1 VRKLSNNGIDFIKQF
16 AEKIPVLALR
26 TDLSFELAK
35 RIIDTIRNFSTGKN
49 ITLIEQQYALI
60 LSIYMLLTLYSQEGE
75 SKHEVKH

>member
-1 VRKLSNNGIDFIKQF
+1 MSDAGVDFIKQF

-35 RIIDTIRNFSTGKN
+35 RIVDTIKNFSAGKN

-60 LSIYMLLTLYSQEGE
+60 LSIYMLLTLYQTEGE
-75 SKHEVKH
+75 SKHEK